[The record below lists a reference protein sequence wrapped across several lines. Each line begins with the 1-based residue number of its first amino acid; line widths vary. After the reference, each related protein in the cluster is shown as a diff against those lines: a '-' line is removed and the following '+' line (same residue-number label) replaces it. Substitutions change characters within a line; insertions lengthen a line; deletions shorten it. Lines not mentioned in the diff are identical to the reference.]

1 MTDQRQRITI
11 IGAGCIGAS
20 MGLALRQSEDADLFE
35 VIGHDREYG
44 IAQAGERRGAFHS
57 AKLNLDLALRDAK
70 LIILAVPLAEMES
83 TLADVGR
90 LLPAD
95 TGAIV
100 TDTAPLKAPVLAWAQ
115 ELLPAGTHFI
125 GGDPFLAPDLQSE
138 AGPALLRGHEQ
149 ARADL
154 FTDAIYAITARPDDA
169 PHAVE
174 TVANLAMLLDAEP
187 RFMAP
192 AEHDAVRALANALP
206 DLVGAA
212 LLRSVVAAPGWQ
224 ETSQAIGHSFAAVTA
239 AVAEETA
246 SRQLMARLSRGPLLR
261 GIDALQA
268 ELSELRRHIAAGDS
282 EAIAAAYAE
291 AAEARA
297 RWVARERAERDAAS
311 EPPGLFQRL
320 GRTFLGERLMQ
331 ESQRQ
336 PPNHDPEA

>member
-1 MTDQRQRITI
+1 MADQRQRITI
-11 IGAGCIGAS
+11 IGTGCIGAS

-35 VIGHDREYG
+35 VIGHDREYA

-57 AKLNLDLALRDAK
+57 AKLNLDMALRDAK

-83 TLADVGR
+83 TLADIGR
-90 LLPAD
+90 LLPPD

-100 TDTAPLKAPVLAWAQ
+100 TDTALLKAPVLAWAQ
-115 ELLPAGTHFI
+115 DLLPPGAHFI
-125 GGDPFLAPDLQSE
+125 GGDPFLAPDVE

-154 FTDAIYAITARPDDA
+154 FADAVYTITARPDDA

-174 TVANLAMLLDAEP
+174 TITNLALLLDAEP

-206 DLVGAA
+206 DLLGAA

-224 ETSQAIGHSFAAVTA
+224 ETAKAIGHSFAHVTA
-239 AVAEETA
+239 AVAEEAA
-246 SRQLMARLSRGPLLR
+246 SRQMMAHLSRGPLLR

-268 ELSELRRHIAAGDS
+268 ELSELRRHIEAGDS
-282 EAIAAAYAE
+282 EALAAAYAE

-297 RWVARERAERDAAS
+297 RWITRERAERDASS

-331 ESQRQ
+331 KSQGQ
-336 PPNHDPEA
+336 PPKPDRET

>member
-1 MTDQRQRITI
+1 MADQRQRITI
-11 IGAGCIGAS
+11 IGAGCIGTS

-57 AKLNLDLALRDAK
+57 AKLNLDMALRDAR

-83 TLADVGR
+83 TLADIGR

-100 TDTAPLKAPVLAWAQ
+100 TDTALLKAPVLAWAQ

-125 GGDPFLAPDLQSE
+125 GGDPFLAPDIES
-138 AGPALLRGHEQ
+138 GPTLLRGHEQ

-154 FTDAIYAITARPDDA
+154 FTDAIYTITAQPEDA

-174 TVANLAMLLDAEP
+174 TITNLALLLDAEP
-187 RFMAP
+187 RFIAP

-224 ETSQAIGHSFAAVTA
+224 EISKAIGHSFATVTA

-246 SRQLMARLSRGPLLR
+246 SRRLMAQLTRDPLLR

-282 EAIAAAYAE
+282 EALAAAYTE
-291 AAEARA
+291 AAAARA
-297 RWVARERAERDAAS
+297 RWVARERAERAASS

-320 GRTFLGERLMQ
+320 SHAFLGERLMQ
-331 ESQRQ
+331 KSQSQ
-336 PPNHDPEA
+336 PPNRDPEA